1 MSTAFSARSTNRIVW
16 WQPAG
21 ALDRYL
27 ADLLNAE
34 AQVLRPG
41 GPWPP
46 HAAYRPH
53 ITLGEDGL
61 GFDSLE
67 RLALAAALSEALHL
81 HRGGLDGT
89 LVVTQ
94 RLEQWRDATAAALDG
109 FSGSLCFRS
118 SGSTGARRRCVHV
131 AAALDAEAA
140 FFASQLSDRRRVVVM
155 VPAHHI
161 YGFLFTLLLPAL
173 FDLPVVDLRGRF
185 PGAVVAALRPG
196 DLVVGHP
203 GCWAEM
209 CRAAPDGWP
218 TDVVGVSSGAPCPID
233 TAAAA
238 ARAGLSRLLQVYGAS
253 ETGGI
258 GWRDD
263 PAAPYRLLPF
273 WQPVDESTKLQ
284 RGEAAAVE
292 APDQLHWHGTDHFTL
307 HGRRDAAV
315 QVGGINVHTE
325 RVRTVL
331 RAHPGVAD
339 AAVRLMAPHEGTRLK
354 AFIVP
359 HEGAASPKALRRDLY
374 RHVKAKLGVAERPK
388 AFSFGLALPR
398 TSAGKPADWQLPMNE
413 GSDRTEWTVEP
424 HDRQVEEGCERNP

>member
-1 MSTAFSARSTNRIVW
+1 MDAAFSEHGASRIVW
-16 WQPAG
+16 WHPAG

-34 AQVLRPG
+34 AQALRPG

-46 HAAYRPH
+46 STAYQPHA
-53 ITLGEDGL
+53 TLGEDGL

-81 HRGGLDGT
+81 HRGGLDDT

-94 RLEQWRDATAAALDG
+94 RLEHWRGATAAALDR
-109 FSGSLCFRS
+109 FSTSLCFLS

-140 FFASQLSDRRRVVVM
+140 FFASLLPGRRRVVVM

-173 FDLPVVDLRGRF
+173 LGVPMVDLRGRF
-185 PGAVVAALRPG
+185 PGAVIAALRPG

-209 CRAAPDGWP
+209 CRAAPEGWP
-218 TDVVGVSSGAPCPID
+218 ADVVGVTSGAPCPTD
-233 TAAAA
+233 TATAA

-253 ETGGI
+253 ETAGI

-263 PAAPYRLLPF
+263 PAEPYRLLPF
-273 WQPVDESTKLQ
+273 WQPVDEGAKLQ
-284 RGEAAAVE
+284 HGTTPPIET
-292 APDQLHWHGTDHFTL
+292 PDQLHWHGAGRFTL
-307 HGRRDAAV
+307 QGRRDAAL
-315 QVGGINVHTE
+315 QVGGINVYAE
-325 RVRTVL
+325 QVRAVL
-331 RAHPGVAD
+331 RAHPNVAD
-339 AAVRLMAPHEGTRLK
+339 AAVRLMTSHEGTRLK

-359 HEGAASPKALRRDLY
+359 RDPATPHEVLRQDLCLHAA
-374 RHVKAKLGVAERPK
+374 AKLNVPERPR
-388 AFSFGLALPR
+388 AFSFGPALPR
-398 TSAGKPADWQLPMNE
+398 TLAGKPANWALPVNE
-413 GSDRTEWTVEP
+413 RSSRTEWTVEP
-424 HDRQVEEGCERNP
+424 HDGQVQEGGEGNP